1 MQMYYLTA
9 FAGDKKYNNN
19 SNHVQVEVR
28 TQSEN
33 IEKSGSLH
41 KNTAGDTLLSR
52 KQAIIST
59 FCLNILVT
67 VPNYATHWFSI

>member
-1 MQMYYLTA
+1 MQVMKNITPTPI
-9 FAGDKKYNNN
+9 FF
-19 SNHVQVEVR
+19 QVDVR

-33 IEKSGSLH
+33 IEKGGSLH